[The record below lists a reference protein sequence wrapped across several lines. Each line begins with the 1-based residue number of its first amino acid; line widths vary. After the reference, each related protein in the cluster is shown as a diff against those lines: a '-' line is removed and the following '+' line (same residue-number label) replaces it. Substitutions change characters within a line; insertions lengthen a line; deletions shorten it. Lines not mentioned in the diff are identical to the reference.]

1 MPEEDQVP
9 NRNSVV
15 VIGYGLWQRQFD
27 SDPGVIGKTITIN
40 DHPECDR
47 HGARRWGAPQLNLM
61 H

>member
-47 HGARRWGAPQLNLM
+47 HGARR
-61 H
+61 